1 MNEVD
6 AQTRAATKMIGSN
19 PSAAAQIFA
28 QAADA
33 KNKIRGEQF
42 RMNQANQTGTQ
53 NANIDT
59 LNQAQMQNLQLLDQQ
74 YVRQSQ
80 AKSNTK
86 AQTLEALKSIA
97 SKTAQNKLENR
108 QLGVMEN
115 MYNFRF
121 GPNGQAYNVNNPYQ
135 FNNAGNP
142 FARTNIGSGQLEE
155 GYEDLF
161 NAAGRRVS
169 TRKSSKNDTNGKDGT
184 KIKARN
190 GSIVKALK
198 SL

>member
-1 MNEVD
+1 
-6 AQTRAATKMIGSN
+6 
-19 PSAAAQIFA
+19 
-28 QAADA
+28 
-33 KNKIRGEQF
+33 
-42 RMNQANQTGTQ
+42 MNQATQTGTQ

-97 SKTAQNKLENR
+97 AKTAQNKLENR
-108 QLGVMEN
+108 QLGIMEN
-115 MYNFRF
+115 MYNYRF

-135 FNNAGNP
+135 FNPQGSP
-142 FARTNIGSGQLEE
+142 FARTNSGRGELAE
-155 GYEDLF
+155 GYEDIY
-161 NAAGRRVS
+161 NSAQQRIG
-169 TRKSSKNDTNGKDGT
+169 TRKKGKDDPAVKNGA